1 MMIAK
6 RTTALML
13 AMTVVTLGTPAAFAQ
28 FDPTQIAQNQDN
40 DNVDQTNVSVI
51 KQEAKNTAKASNEV
65 EKSVVFGDTE
75 VEAEAESEQEAEV
88 EQENVNIDNDE
99 QEISQNLCQLQA
111 ISLLCGGDVEVEAD
125 LGIDIGTLLDEM
137 NA

>member
-40 DNVDQTNVSVI
+40 DEVDQTNVSVI

-88 EQENVNIDNDE
+88 EQENVNVDNDE
-99 QEISQNLCQLQA
+99 QEIDQNLCQLQGL
-111 ISLLCGGDVEVEAD
+111 SVLCGGDVEVGLD